1 MFNKI
6 KFLENYEN
14 ETIKQYHEL
23 KKYYK
28 IYSQKKEE
36 KQQEFYNKVYI
47 QNKKT
52 DEIFTIKKTLKSE
65 TQKYKQLISLKVKE
79 LNRIT
84 QENNLIPVFI
94 TLTNPSKFHPFVSVK
109 NQKNTYKLNKN
120 YEFDDLKNCI
130 DESYKNINIIYR
142 ELYKNIKT
150 EHKETKFTKIIEPHK
165 SLVCH
170 LHRLIFVKKE
180 NLESVKRKYLNILKK
195 HNLKQCKIEILKKIK
210 GSSYI
215 TKYIL
220 KNFDDDDLHS
230 LNGYKKLHKIRMFT
244 MSNLSLSSSIFSK
257 LYFNNKELNKKII
270 EDIKNKKSKYD
281 NLYQFYTQNTQI
293 ITENIDEN
301 GEIKT
306 KIINKNKDSLFK
318 IYKKTQKEEIERKT
332 KKLVFDRQIE
342 TYNKNFIYEE
352 NKKINEENDFKNKF
366 KNKFQK
372 KYFYEI
378 VDEYLFLQ
386 TFEKVYVVNKYK
398 ILEDKERIFVNKIK
412 KLVIKNKENKI
423 FYDNERYKLIK
434 VNIQKELQKN
444 EELKKVC

>member
-1 MFNKI
+1 MFDKI

-52 DEIFTIKKTLKSE
+52 DEIFTIKKTLRSE
-65 TQKYKQLISLKVKE
+65 SQKYKQLISLRVKE

-84 QENNLIPVFI
+84 QESNLIPIFI

-109 NQKNTYKLNKN
+109 NQKNTYKLNKK
-120 YEFDDLKNCI
+120 YEFNDLKISI
-130 DESYKNINIIYR
+130 DESYKNIKEIYR

-165 SLVCH
+165 SLICH

-195 HNLKQCKIEILKKIK
+195 HNLKSCKFEILKKIK

-220 KNFDDDDLHS
+220 KNFNDEDLHS

-244 MSNLSLSSSIFSK
+244 MSNLKLSGSIFSK
-257 LYFNNKELNKKII
+257 LYFNNPNLNKEVV

-281 NLYQFYTQNTQI
+281 NLYQFYTENTQI

-318 IYKKTQKEEIERKT
+318 IYKKTQKEEVERKI
-332 KKLVFDRQIE
+332 KKLVFDRKIE
-342 TYNKNFIYEE
+342 TYNKNFVFEE

-378 VDEYLFLQ
+378 IDEYLFLQ

-398 ILEDKERIFVNKIK
+398 ILEDKERIFINKIK

-423 FYDNERYKLIK
+423 FYDNERYKLVK

-444 EELKKVC
+444 EEFKKVS

>member
-1 MFNKI
+1 MFDKI

-28 IYSQKKEE
+28 LYSQKKEE

-47 QNKKT
+47 QNRKT

-65 TQKYKQLISLKVKE
+65 TQKYKQLTSLRVKE

-94 TLTNPSKFHPFVSVK
+94 TLTNPSKYHPFVSVK

-120 YEFDDLKNCI
+120 YDFNDLKNCI

-195 HNLKQCKIEILKKIK
+195 HNLKSCKFEILKKIK

-220 KNFDDDDLHS
+220 KNFNEDDLHS

-281 NLYQFYTQNTQI
+281 NLYQFYTQNTTI
-293 ITENIDEN
+293 IYENIDEN

-318 IYKKTQKEEIERKT
+318 IYKKTQKEEVERKT
-332 KKLVFDRQIE
+332 KELVFDRQIE
-342 TYNKNFIYEE
+342 TYNKNFVFEE
-352 NKKINEENDFKNKF
+352 NKKINEENDYKNKF

-372 KYFYEI
+372 KFFYE
-378 VDEYLFLQ
+378 VEEKFLDLN
-386 TFEKVYVVNKYK
+386 FETIYILNKYK

-423 FYDNERYKLIK
+423 IYDNERYKLVK

-444 EELKKVC
+444 EEFKKVF

>member
-1 MFNKI
+1 MFDKI
-6 KFLENYEN
+6 HFLEDYEN

-28 IYSQKKEE
+28 IYSEKKEE

-65 TQKYKQLISLKVKE
+65 TKKYKQLTSLKVKE

-130 DESYKNINIIYR
+130 DESYKNIKEIYR
-142 ELYKNIKT
+142 ELYKNI
-150 EHKETKFTKIIEPHK
+150 HKLNKNIKFTKIIEPHK

-170 LHRLIFVKKE
+170 LHRLIFINKKDI
-180 NLESVKRKYLNILKK
+180 ESVKRKYLNILKK
-195 HNLKQCKIEILKKIK
+195 HNLKSCQFEILKKIK

-220 KNFDDDDLHS
+220 KNFNDNDLHS

-372 KYFYEI
+372 KYFYE
-378 VDEYLFLQ
+378 VEEKFLDLN
-386 TFEKVYVVNKYK
+386 FETIYILNKYK

-423 FYDNERYKLIK
+423 FYDNERYKLVK
-434 VNIQKELQKN
+434 VDIQKELRKN
-444 EELKKVC
+444 EEFKKVS

>member
-1 MFNKI
+1 MFDKI

-28 IYSQKKEE
+28 LYSQKKEE

-47 QNKKT
+47 QNRKT

-65 TQKYKQLISLKVKE
+65 TQKYKQLTSLRVKE

-120 YEFDDLKNCI
+120 YDFNDLKNCI

-195 HNLKQCKIEILKKIK
+195 HNLKSCKFEILKKIK

-220 KNFDDDDLHS
+220 KNFNDEDLHS

-244 MSNLSLSSSIFSK
+244 MSNLKLSSSIFSK

-281 NLYQFYTQNTQI
+281 NLYQFYTLNTTI
-293 ITENIDEN
+293 ICENIDEN

-306 KIINKNKDSLFK
+306 KIINKNKENLFT
-318 IYKKTQKEEIERKT
+318 IYKKTQKEEVERKT
-332 KKLVFDRQIE
+332 KELVFDRQIE
-342 TYNKNFIYEE
+342 TYNKNFVFEE
-352 NKKINEENDFKNKF
+352 NKKINEENDYKNKF

-372 KYFYEI
+372 KFFYE
-378 VDEYLFLQ
+378 VEEKFLDLN
-386 TFEKVYVVNKYK
+386 FETIYILNKYK

-412 KLVIKNKENKI
+412 KLVIKNKENRI
-423 FYDNERYKLIK
+423 FYDNERYKLVK
-434 VNIQKELQKN
+434 VDIQKELRKN
-444 EELKKVC
+444 EEFKKVS

>member
-1 MFNKI
+1 MFDKI
-6 KFLENYEN
+6 HFLENYEN

-52 DEIFTIKKTLKSE
+52 DEIFTIKKTLKNE

-120 YEFDDLKNCI
+120 YDFNDLKNCV
-130 DESYKNINIIYR
+130 DESYKNINKIYR

-220 KNFDDDDLHS
+220 KNFNEDDLHS

-244 MSNLSLSSSIFSK
+244 MSNLNLSSSIFKK

-270 EDIKNKKSKYD
+270 EDIKNKKSKYS
-281 NLYQFYTQNTQI
+281 NLYQFYTENTQI
-293 ITENIDEN
+293 LLENIDEN

-378 VDEYLFLQ
+378 VDEFLFLQ

-423 FYDNERYKLIK
+423 FYDNERYKLVK